1 MGAYI
6 DSNAV
11 VPSAE
16 LRVYQPLEAFP
27 PHEQAHWER
36 HIVDGRL
43 WLGPPPRYRQ
53 EVTSAGAGIL
63 VPTGEDGAYVKVV
76 EGRYHVCPWR
86 TTLRVLAGMLSF
98 REAAVFDDPAA
109 FVSDAGARRATRELR
124 RLRRREPWQLST
136 IMHSPWHVPVR
147 WFVLFD
153 DDERRLLEIEGRH
166 RLSYLTTTRK
176 ALRRAEDAVPVL
188 RQSELGPIGDLVLE
202 MHQWLALFDPGSI
215 LELDY
220 GALCGM
226 LSWDEMDD
234 DHSAR
239 DIHDALRALSDKEF
253 PRSADLYQSVL
264 VRSAELRAHESL
276 N

>member
-1 MGAYI
+1 M
-6 DSNAV
+6 

-98 REAAVFDDPAA
+98 REAAVFEDPAA
-109 FVSDAGARRATRELR
+109 FVSDASARRATSELR
-124 RLRRREPWQLST
+124 RLRRREPWQVST

-153 DDERRLLEIEGRH
+153 DDERRLPEIEGRH

>member
-1 MGAYI
+1 M
-6 DSNAV
+6 

-36 HIVDGRL
+36 HIVDGHL
-43 WLGPPPRYRQ
+43 WLGPARYQQ
-53 EVTSAGAGIL
+53 EVTDAGGGIL

-76 EGRYHVCPWR
+76 DGRYFVCPWR
-86 TTLRVLAGMLSF
+86 TTLRILAGMLSF
-98 REAAVFDDPAA
+98 REASGFDDPSV
-109 FVSDAGARRATRELR
+109 FVTKASARRAAKDLH
-124 RLRRREPWQLST
+124 RLRRREPWQVAT

-147 WFVLFD
+147 WFVLFE
-153 DDERRLLEIEGRH
+153 DDERRLQETEHHH
-166 RLSYLTTTRK
+166 RLSYLTMTRK
-176 ALRRAEDAVPVL
+176 AMRRAEEAVPVL
-188 RQSELGPIGDLVLE
+188 RQSELGPIGELIVEL
-202 MHQWLALFDPGSI
+202 HQWLSVFDPGAI

-220 GALCGM
+220 GGLCRM
-226 LSWDEMDD
+226 LSWDELDD

-239 DIHDALRALSDKEF
+239 DIHDALRALSNKEF

-264 VRSAELRAHESL
+264 ARSAELRAHEIL

>member
-1 MGAYI
+1 M
-6 DSNAV
+6 

-27 PHEQAHWER
+27 PHEQSHWER
-36 HIVDGRL
+36 HIVDG
-43 WLGPPPRYRQ
+43 LGRGPLRYRQ
-53 EVTSAGAGIL
+53 EVTSSGAGLL
-63 VPTGEDGAYVKVV
+63 VPLGPEGAYVKVV
-76 EGRYHVCPWR
+76 EGRYYVCPWR
-86 TTLRVLAGMLSF
+86 TTLRVLAGMLAF
-98 REAAVFDDPAA
+98 RDAAVFEDPSI
-109 FVSDAGARRATRELR
+109 FVTDARARKATKELR
-124 RLRRREPWQLST
+124 RLRRREPWQVST

-153 DDERRLLEIEGRH
+153 DDERRLQETDQHH

-176 ALRRAEDAVPVL
+176 AMRRAEEAVPVL
-188 RQSELGPIGDLVLE
+188 RSSELGPIGELVVE
-202 MHQWLALFDPGSI
+202 MHQWLSLFDPWSL

-220 GALCGM
+220 GGLCSM

-239 DIHDALRALSDKEF
+239 DIHDALAALSDKEF
-253 PRSADLYQSVL
+253 PRSADLYQAVL
-264 VRSAELRAHESL
+264 ARSAELRAHETL

>member
-1 MGAYI
+1 MVAGLAL
-6 DSNAV
+6 
-11 VPSAE
+11 
-16 LRVYQPLEAFP
+16 LRL
-27 PHEQAHWER
+27 
-36 HIVDGRL
+36 L
-43 WLGPPPRYRQ
+43 
-53 EVTSAGAGIL
+53 
-63 VPTGEDGAYVKVV
+63 
-76 EGRYHVCPWR
+76 
-86 TTLRVLAGMLSF
+86 VLAGMLSF

-153 DDERRLLEIEGRH
+153 DDERRLLEVEGHH
-166 RLSYLTTTRK
+166 RLSYLTTTRR

-188 RQSELGPIGDLVLE
+188 RQSELGPIGELVVE

-220 GALCGM
+220 GGLCGM
-226 LSWDEMDD
+226 LTWDEMDD

-239 DIHDALRALSDKEF
+239 DIHDALNALADKEF

-264 VRSAELRAHESL
+264 VRSAELRAHEGL

>member
-1 MGAYI
+1 
-6 DSNAV
+6 V

-43 WLGPPPRYRQ
+43 WLGPPRYRQ
-53 EVTSAGAGIL
+53 EVTSSGAGIL
-63 VPTGEDGAYVKVV
+63 VPVGEDGAYVKVV
-76 EGRYHVCPWR
+76 EGRYQVCPWR
-86 TTLRVLAGMLSF
+86 TTLRVLVGMLSF
-98 REAAVFDDPAA
+98 REAAVFDDPSM
-109 FVSDAGARRATRELR
+109 FVTDASARRATRELR
-124 RLRRREPWQLST
+124 RLRRREPWQVST

-153 DDERRLLEIEGRH
+153 DDERRLLEVGGHH

-188 RQSELGPIGDLVLE
+188 RQSELGPIGELVVE

-220 GALCGM
+220 GGLCGM
-226 LSWDEMDD
+226 LTWDEMDD

-239 DIHDALRALSDKEF
+239 DIHDALMALAEKAF

-264 VRSAELRAHESL
+264 VRSAELRAHEGL

>member
-1 MGAYI
+1 M
-6 DSNAV
+6 

-43 WLGPPPRYRQ
+43 WLGPPRYRQ
-53 EVTSAGAGIL
+53 EVTSSGAGIL
-63 VPTGEDGAYVKVV
+63 IPAGEDGAYVKVV

-98 REAAVFDDPAA
+98 REAAVFEDPSM
-109 FVSDAGARRATRELR
+109 FVTDAGARRATRELR
-124 RLRRREPWQLST
+124 RLRRREPWQVST

-153 DDERRLLEIEGRH
+153 DDERRLLEVEGHH

-176 ALRRAEDAVPVL
+176 ALRRAEEAVPVL
-188 RQSELGPIGDLVLE
+188 RQSELGPIGELVVE
-202 MHQWLALFDPGSI
+202 MHQWLALFDPSSI

-220 GALCGM
+220 GGLCAM
-226 LSWDEMDD
+226 LTWDEMDD

-239 DIHDALRALSDKEF
+239 DIHDALKALGDKEF

-264 VRSAELRAHESL
+264 VRSAELRAHEGL

>member
-1 MGAYI
+1 
-6 DSNAV
+6 
-11 VPSAE
+11 
-16 LRVYQPLEAFP
+16 
-27 PHEQAHWER
+27 
-36 HIVDGRL
+36 
-43 WLGPPPRYRQ
+43 
-53 EVTSAGAGIL
+53 
-63 VPTGEDGAYVKVV
+63 
-76 EGRYHVCPWR
+76 
-86 TTLRVLAGMLSF
+86 MLSF
-98 REAAVFDDPAA
+98 REAAVFDDPSM
-109 FVSDAGARRATRELR
+109 FVTDASARRATRELR
-124 RLRRREPWQLST
+124 RLRRREPWQVST

-153 DDERRLLEIEGRH
+153 DDERRLLEVEGHH

-176 ALRRAEDAVPVL
+176 ALRRAEDAVP
-188 RQSELGPIGDLVLE
+188 
-202 MHQWLALFDPGSI
+202 LFDPGSI

-226 LSWDEMDD
+226 LTWDEMDD

-239 DIHDALRALSDKEF
+239 DIHDALKALADKEF